1 MHTMR
6 WLAIAVW
13 AVLVCTAATTAAT
26 TARGATPRTVA
37 IVETDIGQ
45 YMDDTWALA
54 ALLADP
60 ALDVQMV
67 VLSTNDTLARARIA
81 ARLIAESEHAG
92 RNITLVVGARESDYA
107 GPQAAWA
114 ADYDLAAY
122 PGRVVRSGDAAAAVA
137 AHIAGALRAD
147 NGTAHVVLVEL
158 APPVVFGAVAARRGG
173 AALFAT
179 GRVHVSAMG
188 GSFFY
193 GYGHQPG
200 QAREYNVAHDAAA
213 AQRLFRGVPA
223 RAAFVLAPLDT
234 SSQVRLDGAR
244 WTRLLAQHAAHTRL
258 LAALLASYR
267 VWKAQCPRDPLGLM
281 CASADPAH
289 NSGNMFDAQAAALA
303 GVLAR
308 TRGDV
313 RAAALARDPVGACVN
328 ASAVR
333 MYVDADARTQLDA
346 AHAVP
351 HARTRTVALA
361 WRDNARFLDLLLAQ
375 LLRE

>member
-1 MHTMR
+1 M
-6 WLAIAVW
+6 VC
-13 AVLVCTAATTAAT
+13 AVLVCTAAARAA
-26 TARGATPRTVA
+26 GDTPRTVA

-67 VLSTNDTLARARIA
+67 VLSTNDTVARARIA
-81 ARLIAESEHAG
+81 AKLIAESEHAG
-92 RNITLVVGARESDYA
+92 RNITLVVGARESAYA

-122 PGRVVRSGDAAAAVA
+122 PGRVVRAGDAAPAVVA
-137 AHIAGALRAD
+137 AHIAAALRAA

-213 AQRLFRGVPA
+213 SQQLFRRVPA

-244 WTRLLAQHAAHTRL
+244 WARLLAQHAARSRL

-308 TRGDV
+308 TGGDT
-313 RAAALARDPVGACVN
+313 RAAALARDAVGACVN
-328 ASAVR
+328 ASAARVF
-333 MYVDADARTQLDA
+333 VDADGRTQLDA
-346 AHAVP
+346 AHAVA